1 MGKGQ
6 SKAPVRLATGLNL
19 ATFLLRPQNRGW
31 VTTTAVVIAS
41 IIVFTI
47 ACSEGPISDL
57 EGEDQRVAVKMLVL
71 TAMLIIALC
80 GLAIWAPFRELQDT
94 VARGSTTTPSR

>member
-1 MGKGQ
+1 M
-6 SKAPVRLATGLNL
+6 
-19 ATFLLRPQNRGW
+19 
-31 VTTTAVVIAS
+31 
-41 IIVFTI
+41 
-47 ACSEGPISDL
+47 SDL

-94 VARGSTTTPSR
+94 IAPGSTTTLSR